1 LDQLHFH
8 YKVDKTITKKK
19 TQTLN
24 NDDKKIFT
32 EVTEDGYLFQID
44 FVGGY

>member
-19 TQTLN
+19 NPNT
-24 NDDKKIFT
+24 K
-32 EVTEDGYLFQID
+32 
-44 FVGGY
+44 